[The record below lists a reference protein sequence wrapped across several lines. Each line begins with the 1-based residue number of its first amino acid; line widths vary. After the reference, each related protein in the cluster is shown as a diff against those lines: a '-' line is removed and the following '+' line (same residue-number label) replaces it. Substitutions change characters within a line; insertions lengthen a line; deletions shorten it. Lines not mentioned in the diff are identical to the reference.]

1 MVTVNLADSGDQRV
15 DMTHFDLLKVLGT
28 GGTWTKSF
36 MVAIKVRGRTY
47 NRSLSPVAFRA
58 PTILAFVTGWFLI
71 AIVSRLGDATIGRF
85 SLRSAINAR
94 IERLLS
100 ADSGEIERV
109 LSIVSIDSA
118 WIFFSF
124 PFFFDVWTLYKLA
137 DSGAEDTR
145 GMQKS
150 IRRWWIVKIT
160 AVSLRRIDAG
170 LYRMFR

>member
-1 MVTVNLADSGDQRV
+1 
-15 DMTHFDLLKVLGT
+15 MTHFDLLKVLGT

-36 MVAIKVRGRTY
+36 MVAIKVHGRTY
-47 NRSLSPVAFRA
+47 NNRSLSSVAFRA

-85 SLRSAINAR
+85 SLRSAVNTR

-100 ADSGEIERV
+100 GDSREIERV

-124 PFFFDVWTLYKLA
+124 PFFFDAWGLYKLS

-145 GMQKS
+145 RMQRS
-150 IRRWWIVKIT
+150 IRRWWIERIT
-160 AVSLRRIDAG
+160 PVSLRRIDAE